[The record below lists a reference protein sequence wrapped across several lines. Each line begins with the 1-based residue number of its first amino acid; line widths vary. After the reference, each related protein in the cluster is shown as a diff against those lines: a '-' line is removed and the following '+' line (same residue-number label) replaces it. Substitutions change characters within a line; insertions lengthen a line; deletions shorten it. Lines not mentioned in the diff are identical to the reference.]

1 MKVPRFRFKS
11 SLWS

>member
-11 SLWS
+11 SLWF